1 MRRNVAV
8 GRALR
13 KPAKRLAAQRTRLG
27 GLSGNLLYPRIALT
41 HKPIGMVPHRF
52 ASNGLRLGGRAHLFK
67 DRDSYL
73 PQHAPHG
80 GAAALSHAQILGDPA
95 PVRLVRFASLAERYE
110 QWRQHA
116 SITLSR
122 IDFAPDLA
130 RDIGS
135 GRWFRGVA
143 TLFGLAALAV
153 AGWPDFAPLQA
164 APAMRLDEG
173 ARDEFRSQMIMP
185 LALGADSGRH
195 MGATAAAVRLADAP
209 ERPRLDLVA
218 TLSSGDSFARMLER
232 SGVSAAE
239 AEHVSELIS
248 GTMPLSEIEPGTQ
261 VDIVL
266 GRRAAPDLPRPLDSL
281 SFRARFDLQLAVDR
295 VGGRLQLDPHPIRV
309 DTTPLRIRGT
319 VGSSLYLSA
328 RAAGAPAGAIQQY
341 LRALDQQMDLDD
353 ISADDQFDM
362 IVSYK
367 RAATGEVEAG
377 QLLYAGLSHD
387 GKPRK
392 QLLRWGEDGNFYE
405 ASGVGEMRQGFMR
418 PVPGWETSGYGMRRH
433 PVLGYTR
440 MHRGIDFHAPY
451 GSPIYAAADGVVTFV
466 GRHGGHGNFVKLDNG
481 GGLGTGYAHMSRFAV
496 SPGEHVRRGE
506 VIGYVGSTGLS
517 TGAHL
522 HFEVYKNGQTVNPD
536 SIDYVRRAQLS
547 GSELAAFRNMLA
559 NLKQVEPG
567 AALAPL
573 APDPS
578 LADAPVREIDRADR
592 KPSA

>member
-1 MRRNVAV
+1 M
-8 GRALR
+8 
-13 KPAKRLAAQRTRLG
+13 
-27 GLSGNLLYPRIALT
+27 
-41 HKPIGMVPHRF
+41 
-52 ASNGLRLGGRAHLFK
+52 FK
-67 DRDSYL
+67 DRDSEVS
-73 PQHAPHG
+73 QHGAHG
-80 GAAALSHAQILGDPA
+80 GAVALTHAQILGEPA
-95 PVRLVRFASLAERYE
+95 TFRLTRVRSFAERYE

-116 SITLSR
+116 SLALSE

-130 RDIGS
+130 QDVGS
-135 GRWFRGVA
+135 RRWFRGVA

-153 AGWPDFAPLQA
+153 AAWPDFGPLQA
-164 APAMRLDEG
+164 TPTMWIDDS

-195 MGATAAAVRLADAP
+195 MAASAQVTRLADTP
-209 ERPRLDLVA
+209 DRPRLDLVA

-232 SGVSAAE
+232 AGVAVAE
-239 AEHVSELIS
+239 AEHVSDMIA
-248 GTMPLSEIEPGTQ
+248 GTTPLSEIEPGTQ
-261 VDIVL
+261 VDVTL
-266 GRRAAPDLPRPLDSL
+266 GRRTSPDMPRPLEGL
-281 SFRARFDLQLAVDR
+281 SFRARFDLQLAVAR
-295 VGGRLQLDPHPIRV
+295 VDGRLALEPHPIHV
-309 DTTPLRIRGT
+309 DTTPLRVRGT
-319 VGSSLYLSA
+319 VGSSIYLSA

-341 LRALDQQMDLDD
+341 LRALDEQMDLDD

-367 RAATGEVEAG
+367 RAATGEVQAG

-392 QLLRWGEDGNFYE
+392 QLLRWGPDGHFFE
-405 ASGVGEMRQGFMR
+405 ASGMGEMRQGFMR

-451 GSPIYAAADGVVTFV
+451 GSPIYAAADGRVVFV
-466 GRHGGHGNFVKLDNG
+466 GRHGGHGNYVKLDNG

-496 SPGEHVRRGE
+496 SQGEYVRRGE
-506 VIGYVGSTGLS
+506 VIGYVGSTGLA
-517 TGAHL
+517 TGPHL
-522 HFEVYKNGQTVNPD
+522 HFEVYKNGETVNPD
-536 SIDYVRRAQLS
+536 SVDYVRRAQLS

-578 LADAPVREIDRADR
+578 LSGAPVREIDRADR
-592 KPSA
+592 KQSI

>member
-1 MRRNVAV
+1 
-8 GRALR
+8 
-13 KPAKRLAAQRTRLG
+13 
-27 GLSGNLLYPRIALT
+27 
-41 HKPIGMVPHRF
+41 
-52 ASNGLRLGGRAHLFK
+52 LFK
-67 DRDSYL
+67 DRDGELS
-73 PQHAPHG
+73 QRGAHG
-80 GAAALSHAQILGDPA
+80 GAVALSRAQILGDAA
-95 PVRLVRFASLAERYE
+95 PLRLVRFKSLTERYE

-116 SITLSR
+116 SISLSE
-122 IDFAPDLA
+122 IDFTPDLA

-153 AGWPDFAPLQA
+153 AAWPSFAPLQA
-164 APAMRLDEG
+164 APAMRVDDG

-195 MGATAAAVRLADAP
+195 MAATPAVVHLADAP

-232 SGVSAAE
+232 AGVAQAE
-239 AEHVSELIS
+239 AEQVSRMIGVTVAL
-248 GTMPLSEIEPGTQ
+248 GDIEPGTQ
-261 VDIVL
+261 VDITL
-266 GRRAAPDLPRPLDSL
+266 GRRASPDLPRPLDAL

-295 VGGRLQLDPHPIRV
+295 VNGRLQLDPHPIRV

-328 RAAGAPAGAIQQY
+328 RAAGAPPGAIQQY
-341 LRALDQQMDLDD
+341 MRAIDEQMDLDD
-353 ISADDQFDM
+353 VSADDQFDM

-367 RAATGEVEAG
+367 RAATGEVQAG
-377 QLLYAGLSHD
+377 PLLYAGLSHD
-387 GKPRK
+387 GKPIK
-392 QLLRWGEDGNFYE
+392 QLLRWGQDGTFYE
-405 ASGVGEMRQGFMR
+405 TSGVGEMRQGFMR

-433 PVLGYTR
+433 PILGYTR
-440 MHRGIDFHAPY
+440 MHRGIDFHAAY

-496 SPGEHVRRGE
+496 SVGEHVRRGE
-506 VIGYVGSTGLS
+506 VIGYVGSSGLATGP
-517 TGAHL
+517 HL
-522 HFEVYKNGQTVNPD
+522 HFEVYKNGETVNPD
-536 SIDYVRRAQLS
+536 SVDYVRRAQLT

-567 AALAPL
+567 AALQPL
-573 APDPS
+573 APDPALS
-578 LADAPVREIDRADR
+578 QGPVREIDRADR
-592 KPSA
+592 KQSI

>member
-1 MRRNVAV
+1 M
-8 GRALR
+8 
-13 KPAKRLAAQRTRLG
+13 
-27 GLSGNLLYPRIALT
+27 
-41 HKPIGMVPHRF
+41 
-52 ASNGLRLGGRAHLFK
+52 FK
-67 DRDSYL
+67 DRDSEVS
-73 PQHAPHG
+73 QHGAHG
-80 GAAALSHAQILGDPA
+80 GAVALTHAQILGEPA
-95 PVRLVRFASLAERYE
+95 TFRLTRVRSFAERYE

-116 SITLSR
+116 SLALSE

-130 RDIGS
+130 QDVGS
-135 GRWFRGVA
+135 RRWFRGVA

-153 AGWPDFAPLQA
+153 AAWPDFGPLQA
-164 APAMRLDEG
+164 TPTMWIDDS

-195 MGATAAAVRLADAP
+195 MAASAQVTRLADTP
-209 ERPRLDLVA
+209 DRPRLDLVA

-232 SGVSAAE
+232 AGVAVAE
-239 AEHVSELIS
+239 AEHVSDMIA
-248 GTMPLSEIEPGTQ
+248 GTTPLSEIEPGTQ
-261 VDIVL
+261 VDVTL
-266 GRRAAPDLPRPLDSL
+266 GRRTSPDMPRPLEGL
-281 SFRARFDLQLAVDR
+281 SFRARFDLQLAVAR
-295 VGGRLQLDPHPIRV
+295 VDGRLALEPHPIHV
-309 DTTPLRIRGT
+309 DTTPLRVRGT
-319 VGSSLYLSA
+319 VGSSIYLSA

-341 LRALDQQMDLDD
+341 LRALDEQMDLDD
-353 ISADDQFDM
+353 ISAVDQFDM

-367 RAATGEVEAG
+367 RAATGEVQAG

-392 QLLRWGEDGNFYE
+392 QLLRWGPDGHFFE
-405 ASGVGEMRQGFMR
+405 ASGMGEMRQGFMR

-496 SPGEHVRRGE
+496 APGEHVRRGE

-522 HFEVYKNGQTVNPD
+522 HFEVYRNGETVNPD
-536 SIDYVRRAQLS
+536 SVEYVRRAQLS
-547 GSELAAFRNMLA
+547 GGELAAFRNMLA

-567 AALAPL
+567 AALQPL
-573 APDPS
+573 APDAS
-578 LADAPVREIDRADR
+578 LAGGPVREIDRVDR
-592 KPSA
+592 KQSI

>member
-1 MRRNVAV
+1 MLANVAAERPCRNP
-8 GRALR
+8 GQ
-13 KPAKRLAAQRTRLG
+13 RLGARRTRLNR
-27 GLSGNLLYPRIALT
+27 LSGNLLYPAIPLT
-41 HKPIGMVPHRF
+41 HKANRTVRPVLPAIGSGWREGAQV
-52 ASNGLRLGGRAHLFK
+52 FK
-67 DRDSYL
+67 DRDSYG

-80 GAAALSHAQILGDPA
+80 GAVALSHGQILAEAA
-95 PVRLVRFASLAERYE
+95 PIRLVRFKSLGERYE

-116 SITLSR
+116 SIALSG

-164 APAMRLDEG
+164 APAMHIDDR

-185 LALGADSGRH
+185 LALGGDSGRH
-195 MGATAAAVRLADAP
+195 MAPTAETIRQADAP
-209 ERPRLDLVA
+209 ERPQLNLVA
-218 TLSSGDSFARMLER
+218 TLSSGDSFVRMLER
-232 SGVSAAE
+232 AGVSGIE
-239 AEHVSELIS
+239 AGQVSDMIA
-248 GTMPLSEIEPGTQ
+248 GTMPLADIVPGTQ
-261 VDIVL
+261 VDITL
-266 GRRAAPDLPRPLDSL
+266 GRRASPDLARPLDSL

-295 VGGRLQLDPHPIRV
+295 VGGRLELDPHPIRV
-309 DTTPLRIRGT
+309 DSTPLRIRGT
-319 VGSSLYLSA
+319 VGTSLYVSA
-328 RAAGAPAGAIQQY
+328 RAAGAPAGAVQQY

-353 ISADDQFDM
+353 VSADDQFDM

-367 RAATGEVEAG
+367 RAATGEAQAG
-377 QLLYAGLSHD
+377 QLLYAGLSRG
-387 GKPRK
+387 GKPLK
-392 QLLRWGEDGNFYE
+392 QLLRWGQDGNFYE
-405 ASGVGEMRQGFMR
+405 TSGVGEMRQGFMR

-433 PVLGYTR
+433 PILGYTR

-481 GGLGTGYAHMSRFAV
+481 GGLGTGYAHMSGFAV
-496 SPGEHVRRGE
+496 SVGEHVRRGQ
-506 VIGYVGSTGLS
+506 VLGYVGSSGLATGP
-517 TGAHL
+517 HL
-522 HFEVYKNGQTVNPD
+522 HFEVYQNGETVNPD
-536 SIDYVRRAQLS
+536 SIQYVRRAQLS
-547 GSELAAFRNMLA
+547 GSELAGFRNMLA

-592 KPSA
+592 KPAT

>member
-1 MRRNVAV
+1 MFRIFPPATV
-8 GRALR
+8 G
-13 KPAKRLAAQRTRLG
+13 RLG
-27 GLSGNLLYPRIALT
+27 GG
-41 HKPIGMVPHRF
+41 
-52 ASNGLRLGGRAHLFK
+52 AHLFK
-67 DRDSYL
+67 DRDSYA

-80 GAAALSHAQILGDPA
+80 GAVALSHAQMLA
-95 PVRLVRFASLAERYE
+95 EARPVRLVRFKSLAERYE

-116 SITLSR
+116 SVALSR

-143 TLFGLAALAV
+143 TLFGLAGLAV
-153 AGWPDFAPLQA
+153 AGWPAFAPLQA
-164 APAMRLDEG
+164 APAMRIDAG

-195 MGATAAAVRLADAP
+195 MAPTTAAVRMADAP

-218 TLSSGDSFARMLER
+218 SLSSGDSFARMLER
-232 SGVSAAE
+232 SGVSETE
-239 AEHVSELIS
+239 AVQVSGMIA
-248 GTMPLSEIEPGTQ
+248 GTMPLADIEPGTQ
-261 VDIVL
+261 VDITL
-266 GRRAAPDLPRPLDSL
+266 GRRASPDLPRPLDGL

-295 VGGRLQLDPHPIRV
+295 VGGRLQLAPRPIRV

-319 VGSSLYLSA
+319 VGTSLYLSA
-328 RAAGAPAGAIQQY
+328 RAAGAPAGAVQEY

-367 RAATGEVEAG
+367 RAATGEAEAG

-387 GKPRK
+387 GQPTK
-392 QLLRWGEDGNFYE
+392 QLLRWGQDGNFYE
-405 ASGVGEMRQGFMR
+405 TSGVGEMRQGFMR

-433 PVLGYTR
+433 PILGYTR

-481 GGLGTGYAHMSRFAV
+481 GGLGTGYAHMSGFAV
-496 SPGEHVRRGE
+496 SPGQHVHRGQ
-506 VIGYVGSTGLS
+506 VIGYVGSSGLATGP
-517 TGAHL
+517 HL
-522 HFEVYKNGQTVNPD
+522 HFEVYKNGETVNPD
-536 SIDYVRRAQLS
+536 SIAYVRRAELS
-547 GSELAAFRNMLA
+547 GSELAAFRGMLA

-573 APDPS
+573 APDAS

-592 KPSA
+592 KPST